1 MANKPVRLTPE
12 EKRLIQDLRWLDVD
26 HKEVFGIVLKAKQP
40 ELVELLKGGTRQ

>member
-12 EKRLIQDLRWLDVD
+12 EKRMVEDLRWLQVD
-26 HKEVFGIVLKAKQP
+26 PKEVLGIMLKAKQP